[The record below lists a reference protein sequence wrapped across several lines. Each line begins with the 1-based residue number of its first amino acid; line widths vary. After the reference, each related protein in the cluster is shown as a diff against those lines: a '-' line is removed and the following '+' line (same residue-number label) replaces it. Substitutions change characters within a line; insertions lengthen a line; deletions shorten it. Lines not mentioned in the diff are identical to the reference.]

1 MTMATAYDAE
11 FTAYLIAQAETC
23 GATFAPVC
31 AGGIAREFY
40 LDVPNLK
47 YSWVSLPANGTTNQE
62 KVESLVVSDL
72 ALYFGVIKSEVT
84 VTASPMA
91 GSTGGTMLTS
101 NMQFPSAE
109 QSDRTLS
116 KLDALAADR
125 RTSDSLTVGSLEVLP
140 PSAKNDPLVGMQTAI
155 NVPSKF
161 CSDTSAKSACA
172 AESRDADAISSDQCF
187 ASISGYASAL
197 TACTPISIGTKA
209 DVTVACKTALGG
221 ASSCFGLAPVSPSPP
236 PPPPPPPPTAVTVA
250 THVVKMAVSLPM
262 TVDQFNADAQTKFKE
277 SIAKAA
283 GATPADVT
291 IDKIQAI
298 SVGRRRLLA
307 SSIRVDTSVN
317 AADKAAADAMSG
329 KLTADNI
336 NAELETVCTL
346 TCLCLGLPQRV
357 SMGVS
362 LRLRVSQSPRALR
375 FLSYGSDVHA
385 VCRICAGWPSSRA
398 GAREANRQ
406 CNRYRLR
413 PTHQVFTPLPPHHL
427 IPAPDSEPQRG
438 CC

>member
-1 MTMATAYDAE
+1 MTTVASEYTPPTKAANDFCGDATAVR
-11 FTAYLIAQAETC
+11 
-23 GATFAPVC
+23 VC
-31 AGGIAREFY
+31 A
-40 LDVPNLK
+40 
-47 YSWVSLPANGTTNQE
+47 Q
-62 KVESLVVSDL
+62 
-72 ALYFGVIKSEVT
+72 
-84 VTASPMA
+84 
-91 GSTGGTMLTS
+91 
-101 NMQFPSAE
+101 
-109 QSDRTLS
+109 
-116 KLDALAADR
+116 
-125 RTSDSLTVGSLEVLP
+125 
-140 PSAKNDPLVGMQTAI
+140 
-155 NVPSKF
+155 
-161 CSDTSAKSACA
+161 
-172 AESRDADAISSDQCF
+172 ESRSAAALTSDQCF
-187 ASISGYASAL
+187 EAAGLYAAGLTECSAVKV
-197 TACTPISIGTKA
+197 KA

-221 ASSCFGLAPVSPSPP
+221 ASSCFGLAPASPSP

-262 TVDQFNADAQTKFKE
+262 TEDDFNADAQTKFKE

-413 PTHQVFTPLPPHHL
+413 PTHKVFTPLPPHQLDSRSGFGTPARLLL
-427 IPAPDSEPQRG
+427 IAAGSRIQLCTRG
-438 CC
+438 IL